1 MILIPSQSDKECV
14 PSNQVWGNWHCIFVN
29 TRIYFLFSQLSSIGF
44 VGLVLSL
51 INAAMSLVNNA
62 NSNNNNRNN
71 NNNDNNDNNNN
82 INIANLNS
90 DTMNMQT
97 AMAGRSLWS
106 QMRRLLR
113 CG

>member
-1 MILIPSQSDKECV
+1 
-14 PSNQVWGNWHCIFVN
+14 
-29 TRIYFLFSQLSSIGF
+29 
-44 VGLVLSL
+44 
-51 INAAMSLVNNA
+51 MSLVNNV

-90 DTMNMQT
+90 DTTNMQT

-113 CG
+113 RGKKYHF

>member
-1 MILIPSQSDKECV
+1 
-14 PSNQVWGNWHCIFVN
+14 
-29 TRIYFLFSQLSSIGF
+29 
-44 VGLVLSL
+44 
-51 INAAMSLVNNA
+51 MSLVNNA

-113 CG
+113 WKYVIKGCRILERFLKKVKKRCRIVSTEAELGTLAGGGWCLLPRHVSGAAPR